1 MGRTNLTSALSS
13 LGAPGAEGV
22 SEGTADEES
31 RGRPARP
38 ALGGE
43 PPVFKTDAEQDP
55 RPGLFH
61 HVALN
66 GEGRLW
72 VEAFRSTELMGL
84 TRLSEQAVTLL
95 RRRRIDEAH
104 ELFAEIARRLASG
117 PEAPPAG
124 REVFD
129 RFYYGARAYYFYC
142 LGDYMAADEDLE
154 RAHAA
159 VAASVGKFLPLL
171 PLAQHASELRLQR
184 ARIARNR
191 NLWSQ
196 MGDHV
201 AAVRAMIEDRSPL
214 CTMADSTPVFFSTL
228 SEYYGTLPHLREQ
241 DWESLSGML
250 DSARRRESFE
260 ITIRWLYA
268 LPGMAILYP

>member
-1 MGRTNLTSALSS
+1 VDG
-13 LGAPGAEGV
+13 
-22 SEGTADEES
+22 ES
-31 RGRPARP
+31 RDRLARP
-38 ALGGE
+38 TLDRE
-43 PPVFKTDAEQDP
+43 PPVFKTDADQDP

-61 HVALN
+61 HVALT

-72 VEAFRSTELMGL
+72 VEAFRSTELMSL

-104 ELFAEIARRLASG
+104 ELFAEIARRLTSR
-117 PEAPPAG
+117 PEAPQAG

-142 LGDYMAADEDLE
+142 LGDYTAADEDLE
-154 RAHAA
+154 RAHDA

-196 MGDHV
+196 TGDHV
-201 AAVRAMIEDRSPL
+201 AIVRAMIEDRSPL
-214 CTMADSTPVFFSTL
+214 CTTADGMPVFFSTL
-228 SEYYGTLPHLREQ
+228 SEYYRALPHLREQ
-241 DWESLSGML
+241 DWEALSGML

-260 ITIRWLYA
+260 LTIRWLYA